1 MWESRVAAPR
11 PYAEG
16 QHFCLEK
23 HTHVLYNEDYEMN
36 KKAGY
41 EGRQSP
47 IALCRRDDLLTQHK
61 YYAPIPILLEIPLF
75 INTESG
81 DLGPCAVLMAVW
93 VNESCAAYF
102 ICPGSATARRGRKS
116 LFPSG
121 ITVKGKYTH
130 MDGAL
135 LAALFLG
142 RSFCFFQGNKT

>member
-1 MWESRVAAPR
+1 MGESRVAAPR
-11 PYAEG
+11 PYAER

-36 KKAGY
+36 KK
-41 EGRQSP
+41 GRTWRVA
-47 IALCRRDDLLTQHK
+47 ALHVPMQESQLLTQHK
-61 YYAPIPILLEIPLF
+61 YYAPIPILLDFPLF

-102 ICPGSATARRGRKS
+102 ICPGSAMARRGRKP

-121 ITVKGKYTH
+121 ITVKGKYSTWT
-130 MDGAL
+130 
-135 LAALFLG
+135 ALFWPPCFGTVFLFFSG
-142 RSFCFFQGNKT
+142 R